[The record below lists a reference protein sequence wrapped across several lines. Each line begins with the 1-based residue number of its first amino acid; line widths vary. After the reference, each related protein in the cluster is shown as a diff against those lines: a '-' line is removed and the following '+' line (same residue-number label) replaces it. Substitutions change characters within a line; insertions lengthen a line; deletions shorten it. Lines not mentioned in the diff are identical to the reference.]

1 VPPLSFLFKSIY
13 RVTILIPKWFFAYAI
28 GLISGAFIVEL
39 YYYVLRRVEARR
51 YEKQLKLQE
60 RLDELSEI
68 ERRNEE
74 LHDYNYRVREIM
86 WKQMAQKQDWDT
98 VTPTSPNQ
106 APTKNLKH
114 NTPVD
119 PVDYLE

>member
-1 VPPLSFLFKSIY
+1 M
-13 RVTILIPKWFFAYAI
+13 TILIPKWFAAYAI
-28 GLISGAFIVEL
+28 GLISGAVITEL
-39 YYYVLRRVEARR
+39 YYYVLRHIESRR

-60 RLDELSEI
+60 RQDELGEI

-74 LHDYNYRVREIM
+74 LHDYNYRIREIM

-106 APTKNLKH
+106 AEVKSSKQ

-119 PVDYLE
+119 PQDYLK